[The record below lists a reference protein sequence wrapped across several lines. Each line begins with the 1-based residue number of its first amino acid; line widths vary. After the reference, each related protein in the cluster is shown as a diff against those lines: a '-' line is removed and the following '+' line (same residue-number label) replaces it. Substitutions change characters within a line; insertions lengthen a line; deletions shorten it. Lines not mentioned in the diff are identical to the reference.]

1 MGLCELL
8 MTDFI
13 VYCGVKFKFGHTLI
27 KDYSIR
33 SRKFWACVYNI
44 LRNKV
49 VGYEDVF
56 ANILVKQYLPI
67 LEYGIDSV
75 DLDSNTFNVINKAWN
90 TAFKWLFNYGKF
102 DSTRWLFYE
111 HNTMS
116 MRFLIDSKLL
126 CFISNISIS
135 SKMILR
141 LVSKDWIFLWY
152 S

>member
-1 MGLCELL
+1 M
-8 MTDFI
+8 
-13 VYCGVKFKFGHTLI
+13 
-27 KDYSIR
+27 R
-33 SRKFWACVYNI
+33 SRKYLACVCNI
-44 LRNKV
+44 LWNKV
-49 VGYEDVF
+49 IGYADVF
-56 ANILVKQYLPI
+56 ANIFIKQCLLI
-67 LEYGIDSV
+67 SEYGIDSV

-102 DSTRWLFYE
+102 DSTCWLFYE

-141 LVSKDWIFLWY
+141 LVSKD
-152 S
+152 